1 MFGTEQFYI
10 YSNNNLDYNL
20 ETKFRFPPAP
30 PPLSLKKVKLFIY
43 GALLIPYMGSHSAF
57 DPIQQAEKVV
67 P

>member
-43 GALLIPYMGSHSAF
+43 DAILLKFEAQHFHMF
-57 DPIQQAEKVV
+57 TDDKLW
-67 P
+67 